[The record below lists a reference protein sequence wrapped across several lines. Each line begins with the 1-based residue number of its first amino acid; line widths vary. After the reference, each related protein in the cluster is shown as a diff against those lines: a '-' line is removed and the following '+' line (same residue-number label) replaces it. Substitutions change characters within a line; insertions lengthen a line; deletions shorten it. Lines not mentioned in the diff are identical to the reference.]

1 MPADI
6 VSPLPAYTLREFK
19 TPMSTKSANIVDAD
33 LVPHSAMKG
42 VILTSTGEPVA
53 SPTQVQFAKLF
64 VETLKV
70 GLNFAKTFD
79 FDAENESG
87 HSDGELDEDGY
98 ETDSRRRA
106 YKREKDRDSS
116 DGESTPHPVN
126 RQHVERDECDI
137 DGRTGSP
144 TGSHRYDRSPHYF
157 GSAPPRCTI
166 CNRTG
171 CRAIQSLFPPTP
183 YMPTDVVYDLALRE
197 ESRSPFGRRIC
208 CGSGPPSR

>member
-137 DGRTGSP
+137 DGPAGSQFYLVPSIRSIPTLYRFRPAAPYVTGLVVAQSNTCSPQPRTCQQ
-144 TGSHRYDRSPHYF
+144 T
-157 GSAPPRCTI
+157 
-166 CNRTG
+166 
-171 CRAIQSLFPPTP
+171 
-183 YMPTDVVYDLALRE
+183 
-197 ESRSPFGRRIC
+197 
-208 CGSGPPSR
+208 